1 MNYIE
6 LTVNV
11 EPKEQGSDILIA
23 TLSDLGFES
32 FVDSEKGFIAYVL
45 EEEFSE
51 EEVQLS
57 FNDIID
63 LFFVKF
69 VFLDISNKTI
79 FRINKTFKT

>member
-32 FVDSEKGFIAYVL
+32 FVDSENGFIAYVQEDEFN
-45 EEEFSE
+45 EEEI
-51 EEVQLS
+51 
-57 FNDIID
+57 NYII
-63 LFFVKF
+63 K
-69 VFLDISNKTI
+69 
-79 FRINKTFKT
+79 R